1 MQLTTQMLINQ
12 WRLFLNIRQM
22 RSAILLWI
30 YCKEDIFSRLFWIF
44 Y

>member
-1 MQLTTQMLINQ
+1 MQLTAQMLINQ

-22 RSAILLWI
+22 GSAILLWI
-30 YCKEDIFSRLFWIF
+30 DGKEYIFSRLFWIF